1 MCHPKKMPSNL
12 ARAHMSGERAC
23 GRRKIP
29 PAGAEPHHPLSTQ
42 PRPAPLLPGGPS
54 QRAPTFPTAP
64 LVASNARG
72 IGIRT
77 RSPRHLSRRPANARA
92 PVRWRRRAA
101 VHPTPAPATAFIP
114 ARQRQR
120 QRQQRPVVLIRTPA
134 RIPPRLFKGRPICSP
149 GGRSPPHYASRPSPR
164 PSSSSSPPHHP
175 RPPHPAPPPLRALEV
190 RHTQHSLLGGPVFA
204 CEFHGGML
212 NYANFLAMPDNLV
225 VIIAAVLILGLH
237 NSISRPWANGEAYCA

>member
-1 MCHPKKMPSNL
+1 VWPEENPTSRS
-12 ARAHMSGERAC
+12 RAA
-23 GRRKIP
+23 P
-29 PAGAEPHHPLSTQ
+29 PVIHTTTTGPIIAWRTQ
-42 PRPAPLLPGGPS
+42 PKSPHLPHRTAPRFQRTRHRNPHTIPAPLVP
-54 QRAPTFPTAP
+54 A
-64 LVASNARG
+64 
-72 IGIRT
+72 
-77 RSPRHLSRRPANARA
+77 ANARA

-120 QRQQRPVVLIRTPA
+120 QQRPVVLIRTP
-134 RIPPRLFKGRPICSP
+134 PPRLFKGRPICSP